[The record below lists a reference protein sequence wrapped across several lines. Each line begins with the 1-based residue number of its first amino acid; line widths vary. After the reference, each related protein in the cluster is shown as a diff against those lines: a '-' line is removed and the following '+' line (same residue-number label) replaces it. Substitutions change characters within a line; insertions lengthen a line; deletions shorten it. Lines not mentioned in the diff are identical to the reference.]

1 MEISSVSAS
10 FDSIAQLVESR
21 REKSAATQAEPKSSD
36 SSDQEKVIAKL
47 RARDL
52 EVRAHEQA
60 HAAAAGG
67 LATGGPTFT
76 FERGPDGKQYAV
88 GGEVSIDTS
97 PVAGNPEAT
106 LRKAQQIRSAALAPA
121 DPSSQDRAVAAST
134 ASLEAQAR
142 SEIQEQK
149 KEEEDEEQTESSA
162 PQGRAPIDIFV

>member
-1 MEISSVSAS
+1 MEISSVSTT
-10 FDSIAQLVESR
+10 FESIAQLVESR
-21 REKSAATQAEPKSSD
+21 REKSAATQVEPKSPD

-76 FERGPDGKQYAV
+76 YERGPDGKQYAV
-88 GGEVSIDTS
+88 GGEVNIDTS

-106 LRKAQQIRSAALAPA
+106 IRKAQQIRSAALAPA

-142 SEIQEQK
+142 QEIQEK
-149 KEEEDEEQTESSA
+149 KDEEKEKEKTDSSI
-162 PQGRAPIDIFV
+162 PSDRPLIDLFV